1 MDERRCVVPEERLI
15 DRLRGNLREE
25 ARDALDRHLDG
36 CAGCR
41 AALREWRE
49 LLEEMSLSEPQLPA
63 AAEKNR
69 RVLRARVRRVGWRRR
84 AAKLGKGS
92 GWLAAAACA
101 IAFMLAVPS
110 LSERQPAQA
119 EQRKPAQ
126 AYAAAYE
133 PNGAALMA
141 RPDTVVYAPEGT
153 VVAAAGDSGAA
164 LPSATAWVN
173 GRTGEMFLLL
183 EGLLP
188 SERLDVQAWGNV
200 DDRLTNLG
208 LLEFHSDQG
217 HLYSRIGRL
226 PAYEEVAFTIEP
238 KGGSAAPT
246 SPLSATVRLTR

>member
-1 MDERRCVVPEERLI
+1 MDERRCGVPEEWLI
-15 DRLRGNLREE
+15 DWLRGNPP
-25 ARDALDRHLDG
+25 AGTCDAMSRHLEG
-36 CAGCR
+36 CADCV
-41 AALREWRE
+41 AALQEWRE
-49 LLEEMSLSEPQLPA
+49 LLGEESLSEALPPE
-63 AAEKNR
+63 AEKSKR
-69 RVLRARVRRVGWRRR
+69 LLRTQVRRVGWRRR
-84 AAKLGKGS
+84 AAKLGTGS
-92 GWLAAAACA
+92 GWIAAAACA

-110 LSERQPAQA
+110 LLERQSGQA

-141 RPDTVVYAPEGT
+141 RSDTVVYALEGAG
-153 VVAAAGDSGAA
+153 VASSGDLGAGR
-164 LPSATAWVN
+164 PSATAWVN

-188 SERLDVQAWGNV
+188 SDRLDVQAWGNL

-217 HLYSRIGRL
+217 HLYSRNGRL

-238 KGGSAAPT
+238 KGGSTAPT
-246 SPLSATVRLTR
+246 SPRSATVRLSQ